1 MCAPN
6 LEFAKE
12 LAKRKGISEMSAYR
26 YINTV
31 MDTIRQL
38 LAEGEEVRI
47 GGFGRFTVIGD
58 LSGNRM
64 PAFVSG
70 KAFRMAVSAGEG
82 IV

>member
-1 MCAPN
+1 MDTRD
-6 LEFAKE
+6 FTKE
-12 LAKRKGISEMSAYR
+12 LAARKGISEQTAYR
-26 YINTV
+26 YINSV
-31 MDTIRQL
+31 MDTIRQV
-38 LAEGEEVRI
+38 LAEGDEVRI

-70 KAFRMAVSAGEG
+70 KAFRMVVGEREG